1 MVYGSLVIC
10 RMKTGIAENLISMGQ
25 KFGAI
30 FWHPLA

>member
-1 MVYGSLVIC
+1 
-10 RMKTGIAENLISMGQ
+10 MKTGIAENLISMGQ